1 MIELEDLLQKL
12 DLLQLVQNLDESFEI
27 WLISEN
33 LTPIPLSDLGGAC
46 NCSTSDMSSL
56 DGKGGTTIGEGGLA
70 TGDLLDSLIF
80 LAKKN

>member
-1 MIELEDLLQKL
+1 MNCLTSDGLGFDQLMIFWMSL
-12 DLLQLVQNLDESFEI
+12 S
-27 WLISEN
+27 SEN

-46 NCSTSDMSSL
+46 NCSSSDMSSL